1 MSSTAIVPRTE
12 LMGDVK
18 ALGEAMVA
26 SGFFA
31 DARSAAQ
38 AVVKILAGREL
49 GLGPAQSMASLH
61 IVSGKLQPSADL
73 LARLV
78 RSSGRYTYDVE
89 HLDDDVCVLAFYELA
104 PGHAGRRLLGRSQF
118 SDEDRS
124 RAGLGGDTW
133 KKYPRNMLFSRAM
146 TNGVT
151 WFCPDVVAPQMTE
164 IASPDDAGC
173 PLVTPADDF
182 VQDLDTAAIEVQAT
196 SPAAGGSAH
205 PLTPSA
211 GEEGLEEA
219 GDSGPLEEEPPEP
232 HMGKVGPGSS
242 SEPSLAQNSEASG
255 RGSLSPEASEHTP
268 EQLLG
273 ALWERLEHRCKELNR
288 NPMGW
293 INSACGARYRT
304 SDRSLVTAADLERAI
319 ETLPL
324 VGGR

>member
-1 MSSTAIVPRTE
+1 MSSTAIVPASE

-104 PGHAGRRLLGRSQF
+104 AHHAGRRLLGRSQF

-151 WFCPDVVAPQMTE
+151 WFCPDVVVPQTGILE
-164 IASPDDAGC
+164 PEGLNPLAIPDE
-173 PLVTPADDF
+173 VPADPGET
-182 VQDLDTAAIEVQAT
+182 TALVGIPT
-196 SPAAGGSAH
+196 STPAGGSSC
-205 PLTPSA
+205 PLTPA
-211 GEEGLEEA
+211 GVEDTLGEA
-219 GDSGPLEEEPPEP
+219 DPSGILEEELPDLP
-232 HMGKVGPGSS
+232 GGTAADGSS
-242 SEPSLAQNSEASG
+242 SEPSVQIVEPASATSGMGPPPLPGG
-255 RGSLSPEASEHTP
+255 RGA
-268 EQLLG
+268 
-273 ALWERLEHRCKELNR
+273 RR
-288 NPMGW
+288 
-293 INSACGARYRT
+293 GARRAHRRAAARAPVGAARAPLHGAE
-304 SDRSLVTAADLERAI
+304 SDPHGMDQRGLRCALPHLGPLPRDRGRS
-319 ETLPL
+319 
-324 VGGR
+324 